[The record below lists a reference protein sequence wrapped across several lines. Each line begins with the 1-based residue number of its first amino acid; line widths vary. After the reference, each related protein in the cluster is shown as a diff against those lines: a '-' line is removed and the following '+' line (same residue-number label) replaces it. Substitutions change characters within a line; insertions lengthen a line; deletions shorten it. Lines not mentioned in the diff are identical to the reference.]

1 MMPTHIPASAE
12 VAPGTRASFGKVLR
26 DQRKTMLV
34 ALALVVADFWV
45 LGQFGEWTLGGCIA
59 AGIVLGLANHLAT
72 EYWLLKT
79 ITSGEQPSRGQMARA
94 TFVRLLVLSVVA
106 VGIAVVFWPDGIGL
120 LLGLAIFRLLA
131 LVMTTLPLLKELKK
145 Q

>member
-1 MMPTHIPASAE
+1 MMTTHIPPSSHVEPGSKASL
-12 VAPGTRASFGKVLR
+12 GRVLR

-34 ALALVVADFWV
+34 ALALVVADVWI
-45 LGQFGEWTLGGCIA
+45 LGQFGEWRLAGCIG
-59 AGIVLGLANHLAT
+59 AGVVLGLGNHLAT
-72 EYWLLKT
+72 ELWLLRT

-94 TFVRLLVLSVVA
+94 TFTRLLVLTVIA
-106 VGIAVVFWPDGIGL
+106 VGIAVAFWPDGIGL